1 MAELVDAVDSKSTG
15 SDTVRVQVPLLVPA
29 DLVISL
35 FALLVSFSPHILAF
49 FLFFV
54 MTVSGYSA
62 RKLWIKRS
70 LFLKITADQV
80 TDFSWLWRYSAAALR
95 DKFDKTFCPGD
106 L

>member
-29 DLVISL
+29 NLVFSL
-35 FALLVSFSPHILAF
+35 FTLPCIVFISYPRIFS
-49 FLFFV
+49 FFV
-54 MTVSGYSA
+54 MTASGYSA
-62 RKLWIKRS
+62 RKLWIKRP
-70 LFLKITADQV
+70 LFLKITADQI
-80 TDFSWLWRYSAAALR
+80 TDFSWLWRDSAAALR